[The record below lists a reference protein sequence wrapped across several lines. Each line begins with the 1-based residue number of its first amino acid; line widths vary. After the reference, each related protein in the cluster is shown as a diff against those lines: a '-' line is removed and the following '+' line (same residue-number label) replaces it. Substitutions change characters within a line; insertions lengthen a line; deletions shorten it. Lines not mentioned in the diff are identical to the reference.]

1 MEKLITIFSFTKTF
15 YEAYHQKLP
24 LNNYP
29 KLLQELL
36 NLDIIS
42 FIKDN
47 EDKALEK
54 ADFWQEEAYRNF
66 ERIGK
71 IGIPPSNELNLD
83 IEPSKL
89 WDCSF
94 MRVLRMFNERN
105 FYIASCLSN
114 KKSFENNEN
123 LIKSQIKL
131 EPFKNVSLELFFDEP
146 KSELKR
152 HIEQINENSKTQP
165 CIIIQEKYLERFIK
179 SLDIF
184 ILKDSKK
191 NLPKLLN
198 GENVSEGIKFSCP
211 ANSVITFFKE
221 MHKKEVIVSSKAI
234 SKQFI
239 HNYFLFENKKNK
251 NEFKHPSLNNI
262 TNYLTRETAPGVIT
276 EIIFQE

>member
-1 MEKLITIFSFTKTF
+1 MEIFGFPKF
-15 YEAYHQKLP
+15 FHEAYNQKLP
-24 LNNYP
+24 LNNFP
-29 KLLQELL
+29 LKLEELL
-36 NLDIIS
+36 NLDVINLVRE
-42 FIKDN
+42 N
-47 EDKALEK
+47 EDKAIEK
-54 ADFWQEEAYRNF
+54 AGFWQEEAYRNF

-114 KKSFENNEN
+114 KKTFENNEN

-152 HIEQINENSKTQP
+152 HIEQINENSKAQP

-184 ILKDSKK
+184 ILEDSKK

-198 GENVSEGIKFSCP
+198 GENISEGIKFSCP

-221 MHKKEVIVSSKAI
+221 MHNEKVIVSSKAV

-251 NEFKHPSLNNI
+251 NEFKNPSLNNI

>member
-1 MEKLITIFSFTKTF
+1 MEKLIIIFSFTKTF

-24 LNNYP
+24 LDNYP
-29 KLLQELL
+29 ELLQELL

-42 FIKDN
+42 FIKNN
-47 EDKALEK
+47 EDKAIEK
-54 ADFWQEEAYRNF
+54 AIFWQEEAYRNF
-66 ERIGK
+66 DRIGK

-114 KKSFENNEN
+114 KKSFESNEN

-146 KSELKR
+146 KSELRR
-152 HIEQINENSKTQP
+152 HMEQINENSKTQP